1 MEKVNELQEVLEA
14 LGKVLHDQ
22 KETIALQRYQ
32 IKTLQEKIE
41 ELEKKHGEL

>member
-1 MEKVNELQEVLEA
+1 MEKELQEVFEA

-22 KETIALQRYQ
+22 KEMIELQKWKIASL
-32 IKTLQEKIE
+32 EAKIE